1 MNTNN
6 SRNISFVIIS
16 TYLSL
21 QIFSDI
27 GSLKILKIFTFS
39 VDGGTFLYPFTF
51 TLRDLIHRLTDKKT
65 SQLIIIQSVILNFF
79 MAFFFFIIGIL
90 PSDLEVGPQNEFS
103 NVLSPIWRLVIASAV
118 AELVAELLDTEIYSF
133 WVKKFKQRL
142 IWGRVFFSNSI
153 ALVVD
158 SILFCLIAFYGDLP
172 NNILISVIF
181 SNILIKEIITLV
193 SIPSIYLIKI
203 GK

>member
-1 MNTNN
+1 
-6 SRNISFVIIS
+6 
-16 TYLSL
+16 
-21 QIFSDI
+21 
-27 GSLKILKIFTFS
+27 
-39 VDGGTFLYPFTF
+39 
-51 TLRDLIHRLTDKKT
+51 
-65 SQLIIIQSVILNFF
+65 

-90 PSDLEVGPQNEFS
+90 PSDLEVGSQNEFS

-118 AELVAELLDTEIYSF
+118 AELVSELLDTEIYSF

-153 ALVVD
+153 ALLID

>member
-1 MNTNN
+1 M
-6 SRNISFVIIS
+6 
-16 TYLSL
+16 
-21 QIFSDI
+21 
-27 GSLKILKIFTFS
+27 
-39 VDGGTFLYPFTF
+39 
-51 TLRDLIHRLTDKKT
+51 
-65 SQLIIIQSVILNFF
+65 
-79 MAFFFFIIGIL
+79 
-90 PSDLEVGPQNEFS
+90 
-103 NVLSPIWRLVIASAV
+103 
-118 AELVAELLDTEIYSF
+118 LDTEIYSF